1 MRRAVDAL
9 AAQSPGLALDFLLLD
24 QIKWRGFPGREIEYQ
39 AVIRGDSLS
48 LSIAAASV
56 LAKVARDAWMVD
68 YDAQYPGYGF
78 AIHKGYG
85 VKAHQAALRELGA
98 SPLHRMSWRP
108 FQQPRLPFEDAE

>member
-1 MRRAVDAL
+1 
-9 AAQSPGLALDFLLLD
+9 
-24 QIKWRGFPGREIEYQ
+24 
-39 AVIRGDSLS
+39 
-48 LSIAAASV
+48 
-56 LAKVARDAWMVD
+56 MVD